1 MLAGNIY
8 EILKDIEI
16 DRDVRAVGAIVTPT
30 IKVKMKVV
38 GS

>member
-16 DRDVRAVGAIVTPT
+16 GTDVRAIGAIVTPT
-30 IKVKMKVV
+30 IKVNMKVV